1 MTPSSQPVARQT
13 TIAAWSVFAIF
24 VLNGF
29 NFASWASRLPTT
41 RTMLGYSEAEMGLL
55 LLTIAVGSLVALPL
69 SGWIT
74 SRLGARRTIVVFA
87 GVNALGY
94 TLAAGSLV
102 LENDLLLRAALV
114 LVGVG
119 TGVWDAAMNLEGA
132 VVEQRLGRTI
142 MPRLHAGFSLGTIVG
157 SGLGALA
164 ALVGLSVAWHLV
176 IAVAIALGL
185 VLVAV
190 RGFLPDGD
198 THGHVADTAAAG
210 GAAPRPNVFAAWLE
224 PRTLLIG
231 VVVLAAA
238 LTEGSANDWVGLA
251 VVDGF
256 AQTDAVGAAALSVFL
271 TAMTAMR
278 LLGTR
283 LLDRW
288 GRVAVLRLASGLAF
302 AGLGLFALVP
312 WLWLAFVGVVLWGMG
327 AALGFPVGMSAA
339 ADDPVRAAGR
349 VSVVSTIGY
358 TAFFM
363 GPPLIGMLAEHVGY
377 RSALLV
383 ILVPIALGLAVAGV
397 ARPLRVTAPQVGR
410 PEA

>member
-1 MTPSSQPVARQT
+1 MTETHPRTDRGVT
-13 TIAAWSVFAIF
+13 TAAWSVFVIF

-41 RTMLGYSEAEMGLL
+41 RTMLGFSEAQMGVLL
-55 LLTIAVGSLVALPL
+55 LMTAVGSVLALPL

-87 GVNALGY
+87 LVNSVGMLLVALA
-94 TLAAGSLV
+94 LATD
-102 LENDLLLRAALV
+102 ETLLLRGALL

-132 VVEQRLGRTI
+132 VVEQRLGRTL
-142 MPRLHAGFSLGTIVG
+142 MPRLHAGFSLGTILG

-164 ALVGLSVAWHLV
+164 ALAGMPVPWHLT
-176 IAVAIALGL
+176 VAISASF
-185 VLVAV
+185 VAVVVAV
-190 RGFLPDGD
+190 RGLLPD
-198 THGHVADTAAAG
+198 AAAAAAAG
-210 GAAPRPNVFAAWLE
+210 RAEGEPGAPRHNVFGAWLE
-224 PRTLLIG
+224 PRTLLLG

-256 AQTDAVGAAALSVFL
+256 LQADAVGAAALSIFL
-271 TAMTAMR
+271 AAMTGMR
-278 LLGTR
+278 LLGTP
-283 LLDRW
+283 LLDRH
-288 GRVAVLRLASGLAF
+288 GRVAVLRLAGGLAF
-302 AGLGLFALVP
+302 VGLALFALVP
-312 WLWLAFVGVVLWGMG
+312 WLPLALVGVVLWGMG

-363 GPPLIGMLAEHVGY
+363 GPPLIGMFAEHVGY

-383 ILVPIALGLAVAGV
+383 ILAPVALGLVLAGV
-397 ARPLRVTAPQVGR
+397 ARPLRADAPGR
-410 PEA
+410 TVDA

>member
-1 MTPSSQPVARQT
+1 MTSTHPHPGRSVT
-13 TIAAWSVFAIF
+13 VAAWAVFAIF

-41 RTMLGYSEAEMGLL
+41 RTMLGFSEAQMGVLL
-55 LLTIAVGSLVALPL
+55 LMAALGSVVALPL

-87 GVNALGY
+87 LVNTTGML
-94 TLAAGSLV
+94 LAALALAV
-102 LENDLLLRAALV
+102 DEAMPLRAALV

-132 VVEQRLGRTI
+132 VVEQRLGRTL
-142 MPRLHAGFSLGTIVG
+142 MPRLHAGFSFGTIIG

-164 ALVGLSVAWHLV
+164 ALAGLPVPWHLT
-176 IAVAIALGL
+176 IAISFSFVV

-190 RGFLPDGD
+190 RGLLPDD
-198 THGHVADTAAAG
+198 ALASARTTPD
-210 GAAPRPNVFAAWLE
+210 APRHNVFGAWLE

-231 VVVLAAA
+231 LVVLAAA

-256 AQTDAVGAAALSVFL
+256 TQTDAVGAATLSVFL

-278 LLGTR
+278 LLGTP
-283 LLDRW
+283 LLDRF
-288 GRVAVLRLASGLAF
+288 GRVTVLRLASALAF
-302 AGLGLFALVP
+302 AGLAVFALVP
-312 WLWLAFVGVVLWGMG
+312 WLPLAFVGVVLWGMG

-383 ILVPIALGLAVAGV
+383 ILAPIALGLVLAGV
-397 ARPLRVTAPQVGR
+397 AKPLPDS
-410 PEA
+410 PEAQRAAAR

>member
-1 MTPSSQPVARQT
+1 MTSSHPPVDRSVPVA
-13 TIAAWSVFAIF
+13 AWAVFAIF

-41 RTMLGYSEAEMGLL
+41 RTMLGFSEAQMGVLL
-55 LLTIAVGSLVALPL
+55 LMAAIGSVVALPL

-87 GVNALGY
+87 LVNSAGML
-94 TLAAGSLV
+94 LAAFALAVG
-102 LENDLLLRAALV
+102 EPLLLRAALV

-132 VVEQRLGRTI
+132 IVEQRLGRTL
-142 MPRLHAGFSLGTIVG
+142 MPRLHAGFSFGTIIG

-164 ALVGLSVAWHLV
+164 AFAGLSVPWHLT
-176 IAVAIALGL
+176 IAISASFVA
-185 VLVAV
+185 VLLAV
-190 RGFLPDGD
+190 RGLLPDD
-198 THGHVADTAAAG
+198 TH
-210 GAAPRPNVFAAWLE
+210 APSPATPEVPRHNVFSAWLE

-256 AQTDAVGAAALSVFL
+256 TQTDAVGAATLSLFL
-271 TAMTAMR
+271 TAMTGMR
-278 LLGTR
+278 LLGTP
-283 LLDRW
+283 LLDRF
-288 GRVAVLRLASGLAF
+288 GRVTVLRLASALALVGLAV
-302 AGLGLFALVP
+302 FALVP
-312 WLWLAFVGVVLWGMG
+312 WLPLAFVGVVLWGMG

-383 ILVPIALGLAVAGV
+383 ILVPIALGLVLAGV
-397 ARPLRVTAPQVGR
+397 ARPLPDS
-410 PEA
+410 PEAQRAAAR

>member
-1 MTPSSQPVARQT
+1 MTSSHPPTDRSVPVA
-13 TIAAWSVFAIF
+13 AWAVFAIF

-41 RTMLGYSEAEMGLL
+41 RTMLGFSEAQMGVLL
-55 LLTIAVGSLVALPL
+55 LMSAIGSVVALPL

-87 GVNALGY
+87 LVNSAGML
-94 TLAAGSLV
+94 LAAFALAVG
-102 LENDLLLRAALV
+102 EPLLLRAALV

-132 VVEQRLGRTI
+132 VVEQRLGRTL
-142 MPRLHAGFSLGTIVG
+142 MPRLHAGFSFGTIIG

-164 ALVGLSVAWHLV
+164 AFAGLSVPWHLT
-176 IAVAIALGL
+176 IAISASFVA
-185 VLVAV
+185 VLLAV
-190 RGFLPDGD
+190 RGLLPDD
-198 THGHVADTAAAG
+198 THAPSAATPEV
-210 GAAPRPNVFAAWLE
+210 PRHNVFSAWLE

-256 AQTDAVGAAALSVFL
+256 TQTDAVGAATLSLFL
-271 TAMTAMR
+271 TAMTGMR
-278 LLGTR
+278 LLGTP
-283 LLDRW
+283 LLDRF
-288 GRVAVLRLASGLAF
+288 GRVTVLRLASALALVGLAV
-302 AGLGLFALVP
+302 FALVP
-312 WLWLAFVGVVLWGMG
+312 WLPLAFVGVVLWGMG

-383 ILVPIALGLAVAGV
+383 ILVPIALGLVLAGV
-397 ARPLRVTAPQVGR
+397 ARPLPDS
-410 PEA
+410 PEAQRAAAR

>member
-1 MTPSSQPVARQT
+1 MTSTHPRADRSVPVA
-13 TIAAWSVFAIF
+13 AWAVFVIF
-24 VLNGF
+24 MLNGF

-41 RTMLGYSEAEMGLL
+41 RTMLGFSEAEMGVLL
-55 LLTIAVGSLVALPL
+55 LMAAIGSLVALPL

-87 GVNALGY
+87 LVNSTGMLLVALA
-94 TLAAGSLV
+94 LATG
-102 LENDLLLRAALV
+102 ETLLLRAALV
-114 LVGVG
+114 LVGIG

-132 VVEQRLGRTI
+132 VVEQRLGRTL
-142 MPRLHAGFSLGTIVG
+142 MPRLHAGFSFGTIIG

-164 ALVGLSVAWHLV
+164 AFVGLSVPWHLV
-176 IAVAIALGL
+176 IAISASFLL

-190 RGFLPDGD
+190 RGLLPDEPL
-198 THGHVADTAAAG
+198 VALASPAEPD
-210 GAAPRPNVFAAWLE
+210 APRHNVFGAWLE

-256 AQTDAVGAAALSVFL
+256 TQTDAVGAVTLSLFL
-271 TAMTAMR
+271 TAMTGMR
-278 LLGTR
+278 LLGTP
-283 LLDRW
+283 LLDRF
-288 GRVAVLRLASGLAF
+288 GRVAVLRLASGLALV
-302 AGLGLFALVP
+302 GLGIFALVP
-312 WLWLAFVGVVLWGMG
+312 WLPLAFFGVVLWGMG

-383 ILVPIALGLAVAGV
+383 ILVPIALGLLLAGA
-397 ARPLRVTAPQVGR
+397 ARPLPDS
-410 PEA
+410 PEAERAAAR

>member
-1 MTPSSQPVARQT
+1 MTATHPRADRSVPVA
-13 TIAAWSVFAIF
+13 AWAVFVIF
-24 VLNGF
+24 MLNGF

-41 RTMLGYSEAEMGLL
+41 RTMLGFSEAEMGVLL
-55 LLTIAVGSLVALPL
+55 LMAAIGSLVALPL

-87 GVNALGY
+87 LVNSTGMLLVALA
-94 TLAAGSLV
+94 LATG
-102 LENDLLLRAALV
+102 ETWLLRAALV
-114 LVGVG
+114 LVGIG

-132 VVEQRLGRTI
+132 VVEQRLGRTL
-142 MPRLHAGFSLGTIVG
+142 MPRLHAGFSFGTIIG

-164 ALVGLSVAWHLV
+164 AFVGLSVPWHLV
-176 IAVAIALGL
+176 IAISASFLL

-190 RGFLPDGD
+190 RGLLPDEPLVESSS
-198 THGHVADTAAAG
+198 VAEPD
-210 GAAPRPNVFAAWLE
+210 APRHNVFGAWLE

-256 AQTDAVGAAALSVFL
+256 AQTDAVGAVTLSLFL
-271 TAMTAMR
+271 TAMTGMR
-278 LLGTR
+278 LLGTP
-283 LLDRW
+283 LLDRF
-288 GRVAVLRLASGLAF
+288 GRVAVLRLASGLALV
-302 AGLGLFALVP
+302 GLGIFALVP
-312 WLWLAFVGVVLWGMG
+312 WLPLAFFGVVLWGMG

-383 ILVPIALGLAVAGV
+383 ILVPIALGLLLAGV
-397 ARPLRVTAPQVGR
+397 ARPLPGS
-410 PEA
+410 PEAERAAAR